1 MKIEIRTNPNQKK
14 QITLNSSAILSY
26 LIGNDEKIDTM
37 IICKN
42 NDVELIT
49 TDKEVY
55 EALGSIKK
63 YDSFKLNKLTK
74 FFENV
79 EIESFKSI
87 TGKSKPILTF
97 QKLEELRKNALK
109 NKNNQIYGG
118 IKKWQKKK

>member
-14 QITLNSSAILSY
+14 QITLNSSVILSY
-26 LIGNDEKIDTM
+26 LVGNDEKIDTM

-87 TGKSKPILTF
+87 TGKSKPVLTF
-97 QKLEELRKNALK
+97 QKLEELRKNAIK

-118 IKKWQKKK
+118 PQKATD